1 MRTLSTVFFLL
12 WTVGMTSAAD
22 IQKMAVTPEVTSVK
36 MLSANQ
42 FVICDFCLTTSALT
56 QIKTPVSAPAVAIRL
71 TQSPMIVAKVEAP
84 QQKAAREK
92 SIEETRRL
100 VVVNFRLGQYA
111 VKGGEKAKIASAAG
125 SLLAADKIRI
135 KGYTCDLGSRAYND
149 RLAIKRAETVRRDL
163 HSLGVADAK
172 MEVSG
177 EGLCCYASSERSK
190 NRRVE
195 VTEIRKKSAP

>member
-12 WTVGMTSAAD
+12 WTVGTTSAAD

-36 MLSANQ
+36 TLSAYQ
-42 FVICDFCLTTSALT
+42 FVICDSCLTPNALT
-56 QIKTPVSAPAVAIRL
+56 QIKKPVSAPAAAIRL
-71 TQSPMIVAKVEAP
+71 TQPPMIVAKVEALL
-84 QQKAAREK
+84 QKTAPEK

-100 VVVNFRLGQYA
+100 VVVNFRLNQYA
-111 VKGGEKAKIASAAG
+111 MKGGEKAKIASAAS
-125 SLLAADKIRI
+125 SLLAADRLRI
-135 KGYTCDLGSRAYND
+135 KGYTCDLGSKVYND

-177 EGLCCYASSERSK
+177 EGLCCYASSQRST